1 MIRMDVYSRTV
12 NAKKERNR
20 LLINGH
26 RMENKIMVITV
37 AHTHTHAVSASH
49 RFLFIIQTACK
60 ANEQLLH
67 KCKIH

>member
-37 AHTHTHAVSASH
+37 AHTHTRS
-49 RFLFIIQTACK
+49 FCFTQIFIHYTDS
-60 ANEQLLH
+60 L
-67 KCKIH
+67 